1 MILILVTLIVAIL
14 ILTHRAVSA
23 FKGSEGLSQGLDRV
37 VENALG
43 HGLLGLRPKTRSE
56 LLDEGV
62 SRCVLQYSCQRYL
75 ERAHLTRTRLIRHLM
90 VSYVSHA
97 LETLDV

>member
-1 MILILVTLIVAIL
+1 MIVVV
-14 ILTHRAVSA
+14 LTHRAVSA
-23 FKGSEGLSQGLDRV
+23 FKGSEGLAHGLDRV

-43 HGLLGLRPKTRSE
+43 HGLLGLRPETRSE

-62 SRCVLQYSCQRYL
+62 SWCVIQYSTQRYL
-75 ERAHLTRTRLIRHLM
+75 ERAHLTRIRLTKHLL
-90 VSYVSHA
+90 VSNVSHT